1 METKVTSKAHKI
13 LFFNTFAF
21 TICFACWMLN
31 GVLVTFLV
39 ENQIFDWGPVE
50 IGWLMGIP
58 VLTGALFRLP
68 AGLLTDRF
76 GGRPVYS
83 LLLIF
88 CSIPMFLL
96 SYADSFTSFAL
107 CSFGFGLTGISFA
120 IGIAY
125 TSYWY
130 PRKWQGTALGIFGA
144 GNAGAALTTL
154 FAPTLLNNLT
164 DNGANMD
171 GWRTLPQIYACVL
184 LLTGILFFLFTTN
197 KKPEISRKTLKSQL
211 APLKNIR
218 VWRFGL
224 YYFLVFGMFVSFSQ
238 WLVPYFV
245 NVYYLPLVTAGILA
259 ALFSFPSG
267 VIRALGGWMSDRWG
281 ARPVMHWVLLS
292 SVIICLMLSIPKMD
306 ISTPGNGV
314 MAKGGGQI
322 TLVTETLI
330 KVGEKEYSLIP
341 RPPEV
346 QEELDEF
353 HIFPV
358 KEMWQIPVVKV
369 GQEVKKKELLAKG
382 ETHIMFQANVWIFA
396 ILAIII
402 GSIWGIGKAGVYK
415 HIPDYFPDEIGVVG
429 GMVGLLG
436 GLGGFFG
443 PVIFG
448 YLLEGT
454 GLWTTCWMF
463 MLLLSALCL
472 WWMQRVIQKM
482 MYKEVPELMREI
494 ETKN

>member
-1 METKVTSKAHKI
+1 
-13 LFFNTFAF
+13 
-21 TICFACWMLN
+21 
-31 GVLVTFLV
+31 
-39 ENQIFDWGPVE
+39 
-50 IGWLMGIP
+50 
-58 VLTGALFRLP
+58 
-68 AGLLTDRF
+68 
-76 GGRPVYS
+76 
-83 LLLIF
+83 
-88 CSIPMFLL
+88 
-96 SYADSFTSFAL
+96 
-107 CSFGFGLTGISFA
+107 
-120 IGIAY
+120 
-125 TSYWY
+125 
-130 PRKWQGTALGIFGA
+130 
-144 GNAGAALTTL
+144 
-154 FAPTLLNNLT
+154 
-164 DNGANMD
+164 
-171 GWRTLPQIYACVL
+171 
-184 LLTGILFFLFTTN
+184 
-197 KKPEISRKTLKSQL
+197 
-211 APLKNIR
+211 
-218 VWRFGL
+218 
-224 YYFLVFGMFVSFSQ
+224 
-238 WLVPYFV
+238 
-245 NVYYLPLVTAGILA
+245 
-259 ALFSFPSG
+259 
-267 VIRALGGWMSDRWG
+267 
-281 ARPVMHWVLLS
+281 
-292 SVIICLMLSIPKMD
+292 MLSIPKMD

-314 MAKGGGQI
+314 MAKGGGKI

-330 KVGEKEYSLIP
+330 KVGEKEYSIVP

-448 YLLEGT
+448 YLLEAT

-472 WWMQRVIQKM
+472 WWMHRVIQKM